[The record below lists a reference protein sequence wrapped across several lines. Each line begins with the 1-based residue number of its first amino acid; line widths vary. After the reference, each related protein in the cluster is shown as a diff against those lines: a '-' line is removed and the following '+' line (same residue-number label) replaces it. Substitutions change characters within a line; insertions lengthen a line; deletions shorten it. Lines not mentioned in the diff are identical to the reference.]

1 MFIMDSDFSTTKSEI
16 WEYFIVFTLFEHVQ
30 RYFFSK
36 MWPSNS
42 HNTYFYFAV
51 IQF

>member
-1 MFIMDSDFSTTKSEI
+1 MFIMDSDFSSMKLEI
-16 WEYFIVFTLFEHVQ
+16 WECFIVFTLFEQVQ
-30 RYFFSK
+30 RNFF
-36 MWPSNS
+36 WTFGQSNS